1 MENQTKE
8 KEMSFA
14 ENVEAT
20 EILEKINNSVVLLD
34 FVKQTLTYLST
45 YKLIKQD
52 VPEEELEVFRSKYN
66 QLDAQIK
73 EITGV

>member
-1 MENQTKE
+1 MENQN

-34 FVKQTLTYLST
+34 FVKQTLSYLST

-73 EITGV
+73 EITGI